1 MDENLDGYRV
11 TSLRGLIDTH
21 SPEDLDNILSVFSCE
36 RDKDVE
42 SFLKHKAIVQEKK
55 QISRTY
61 LIFNARVRPELMA
74 YFTVAISNMDV
85 ADLQCDDK
93 IRKKMNINRGVAQ
106 NYLLGQLGK
115 RDDAEKGLGTFAMA
129 HALNRIRE
137 ANLNVG
143 CRVIRVDCRP
153 SLVRYYKENGF
164 IFARRNGNDG
174 LCQMVR
180 MLNPQPA
187 ETPS

>member
-85 ADLQCDDK
+85 SDLQCDDK
-93 IRKKMNINRGVAQ
+93 IRKKMNINKGVAQ

-115 RDDAEKGLGTFAMA
+115 RDDAEKGLGEFAIEQA
-129 HALNRIRE
+129 ADRILT

-143 CRVIRVDCRP
+143 CRVIRVDCKT
-153 SLVRYYKENGF
+153 SLLKYYTDNGF
-164 IFARRNGNDG
+164 VFARHNKDND
-174 LCQMVR
+174 LMQMIR
-180 MLNPQPA
+180 IIGTPA
-187 ETPS
+187 A